1 MDRLEAAAISVP
13 GVEVRVVQRCTSTN
27 DLLLQERDAARPLL
41 VAAEEQTAGR
51 GRRGRRWQ
59 SAPGAGILFSL
70 ARRVRRPPRELAAL
84 SLVAGVAVT
93 RALRRLG
100 VAQAALKWPNDL
112 VVNGAKLGGILV
124 ETRSQAAASHAV
136 IGIGIN
142 CRGGEGLELRL
153 RRRVAS
159 LDQFVEIRDRN
170 PIIAGIAR
178 ALLEALDAFERKGLA
193 AVRAVKW
200 GWHDGTAW
208 TSIATVSLIE
218 FAASSDHINPFSITH
233 EDPERIVISN
243 VAGDGAHQLLV
254 NWTSI
259 FDAEPLW
266 LHGEAERCGVRSRY
280 DRPEQLGP
288 DRWAA
293 LVAAR
298 AVHTGPCLVVNAGTA
313 TTIDMLSGDGLFL
326 GGAIS
331 PGIDLMRF
339 VLHEHTGRLPIQEG
353 SFRDAPRNTLDAIET
368 GCRHAQAGA
377 VERMHRAMGGNPLCI
392 VSGGAGRPLL
402 DLLPLPSRYI
412 ENLVL
417 DGLARIALSERAVAR

>member
-1 MDRLEAAAISVP
+1 MILAI
-13 GVEVRVVQRCTSTN
+13 
-27 DLLLQERDAARPLL
+27 DAGNSR
-41 VAAEEQTAGR
+41 
-51 GRRGRRWQ
+51 
-59 SAPGAGILFSL
+59 
-70 ARRVRRPPRELAAL
+70 
-84 SLVAGVAVT
+84 
-93 RALRRLG
+93 
-100 VAQAALKWPNDL
+100 
-112 VVNGAKLGGILV
+112 
-124 ETRSQAAASHAV
+124 
-136 IGIGIN
+136 
-142 CRGGEGLELRL
+142 
-153 RRRVAS
+153 
-159 LDQFVEIRDRN
+159 
-170 PIIAGIAR
+170 
-178 ALLEALDAFERKGLA
+178 
-193 AVRAVKW
+193 VKW
-200 GWHDGTAW
+200 GWHDGAAW

-233 EDPERIVISN
+233 GDPERIVISN

-298 AVHTGPCLVVNAGTA
+298 AVHTGPCLVVNSGTA

-353 SFRDAPRNTLDAIET
+353 SFREAPRNTLDAIET

-417 DGLARIALSERAVAR
+417 DGLARIALSERAVAP